1 MAEKHRVRFEP
12 VGIEID
18 VAEDTTILR
27 AAAEQGVML
36 MHGCKEG
43 QCAAC
48 KSFIL
53 DGEDVEHDRYST
65 FALPDYE
72 KEEGFTLL
80 CRAHAYED
88 LTIELLNYDEEMIQS
103 GLPIQEAEVEVVAN
117 DHVTHDL
124 RHLVVKLTD
133 PDQSLKFF
141 PGQYLDFAIPDTE
154 ESRSFSMA
162 NTSARD
168 GLLEFVIKIYP
179 DGLFSRLPDT
189 DVAVGDRL
197 RVTGPFGVFTLQDN
211 PGKDLVFVG
220 GGAGMAPILSLLRCM
235 AGRGSARKATYYYG
249 ARREAD
255 LCFHAEL
262 RELEQRLPNFRYVPA
277 LSEPGDATWD
287 GETGLIT
294 DVLRRAGL
302 DLKGADAYV
311 CGPPPMVEAA
321 LELLPALGVA
331 DKRVFYAKFPT
342 TGKGKGTPRQP
353 PPNAGC
359 PSRRSPTP
367 KRAPR
372 SSRTRP
378 PASTTT
384 SPRPSA

>member
-53 DGEDVEHDRYST
+53 DGDDVEHDRYST

-103 GLPIQEAEVEVVAN
+103 GLPIQEATVEVVSN
-117 DHVTHDL
+117 ENVTHDL
-124 RHLVVKLTD
+124 RHLVVRLD
-133 PDQSLKFF
+133 EELKFF
-141 PGQYLDFAIPDTE
+141 PGQYLDFAIPGTE
-154 ESRSFSMA
+154 ETRSFSMA

-168 GLLEFVIKIYP
+168 GLLEFVIKVYP
-179 DGLFSRLPDT
+179 DGLFSRFLDAE
-189 DVAVGDRL
+189 VAVGDRL
-197 RVTGPFGVFTLQDN
+197 RVTGPFGVFTLRDN
-211 PGKDLVFVG
+211 PGADLVFVG
-220 GGAGMAPILSLLRCM
+220 GGAGMAPILSLLRSM
-235 AGRGSARKATYYYG
+235 AERGLDRKAVFYYG
-249 ARREAD
+249 ARRRHD
-255 LCFHAEL
+255 LCFEAEL
-262 RELEQRLPNFRYVPA
+262 RELEERLPGFRYVPA
-277 LSEPGDATWD
+277 LSEPGDDGWD

-302 DLKGADAYV
+302 DLTGADAYV

-331 DKRVFYAKFPT
+331 DKRVFYDKFTT
-342 TGKGKGTPRQP
+342 TGEG
-353 PPNAGC
+353 
-359 PSRRSPTP
+359 
-367 KRAPR
+367 
-372 SSRTRP
+372 
-378 PASTTT
+378 
-384 SPRPSA
+384 